1 MAFTGIN
8 TASAILKAY
17 FQAIPITLTSTVFA
31 EMWTSQGTNSSP
43 GTPLSYAG
51 SGRQQLAAG
60 TGNWTVGGGNPI
72 NTVTN
77 ALAITYTNQVPGTV
91 TTPLPAILQLGLW
104 DAASAGNV
112 LWALDIAVQYQ
123 KQFGA
128 GDQPIIPI
136 GGVILT
142 LN

>member
-8 TASAILKAY
+8 TAQAILKAY
-17 FQAIPITLTSTVFA
+17 FQAIPLTLTSAVYV
-31 EMWTSQGTNSSP
+31 EMWTSQGTNTSP
-43 GTPLSYAG
+43 GTPLSYSG
-51 SGRQQLAAG
+51 SGRQLLQAG
-60 TGNWTVGGGNPI
+60 TGFWTVANPI
-72 NTVTN
+72 NQVTN
-77 ALAITYTNQVPGTV
+77 AVAITYQNAVPGTV
-91 TTPLPAILQLGLW
+91 TQPLPAILQVGLW

-123 KQFGA
+123 KQFGS

-136 GGVILT
+136 GGAILI